1 MKIFDV
7 IVAKFDAEGS
17 EKQPLL
23 AKTNGHGFIL
33 VQRMYQ
39 RFSVVDGNEPM
50 KINNNKKRE

>member
-1 MKIFDV
+1 MKNFGV

-33 VQRMYQ
+33 IQRMYQ
-39 RFSVVDGNEPM
+39 RFSVVDGNEQM
-50 KINNNKKRE
+50 KMNIKKKRK